1 MSLEMWSNP
10 RSITP
15 TGPSGEFS
23 ITCGSW
29 FPPGVFNH
37 CSAACVADSD
47 TLLSHP
53 APFKYTI
60 KPQSEKSAVLV
71 ASVEF

>member
-1 MSLEMWSNP
+1 MGLEMWLNP
-10 RSITP
+10 RLNTP
-15 TGPSGEFS
+15 TGPSGEFLV
-23 ITCGSW
+23 TCGSW
-29 FPPGVFNH
+29 FPPRVFHH

-60 KPQSEKSAVLV
+60 KLRSEKSAALV